1 MGAEL
6 TNDHF
11 QPTSKGG
18 SNTFDNFV
26 YSCHACNEFKSDYW
40 QPDSED
46 RVLHPLNDDF
56 TLHWE
61 ENEDGI
67 LVPQTQT
74 GLFHIEQLH
83 LNRFP
88 LVARRLYYRQI
99 AAFLRDRKIINA
111 LVAQTESNINT
122 IMLHP
127 PLGKEA
133 PSEKERGEL

>member
-18 SNTFDNFV
+18 SDVFANFV

-46 RVLHPLNDDF
+46 RVLHPLNDDL
-56 TLHWE
+56 TQHWE
-61 ENEDGI
+61 ENEAGV
-67 LVPQTQT
+67 LVPKTQT

-88 LVARRLYYRQI
+88 LVARRLHRQQMTD
-99 AAFLRDRKIINA
+99 FLKDKTIINA
-111 LVAQTESNINT
+111 RVAQLENNMNT
-122 IMLHP
+122 IRLRP
-127 PLGKEA
+127 PLGTGNE
-133 PSEKERGEL
+133 EKQ